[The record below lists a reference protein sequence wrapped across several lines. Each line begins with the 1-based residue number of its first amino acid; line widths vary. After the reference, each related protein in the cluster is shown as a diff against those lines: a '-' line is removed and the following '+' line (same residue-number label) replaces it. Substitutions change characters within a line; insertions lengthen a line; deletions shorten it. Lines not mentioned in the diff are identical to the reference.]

1 MLRFL
6 AGSTKQAGWT
16 DHFWVRDLTQRI
28 HMQNQA
34 QSPRE
39 LFTAFRRTYA
49 QSLAMKSL
57 LTSRTELRW
66 FAVAVPSVFLA
77 HWMFTALCPRLMA
90 MLPYS
95 LRAVLH
101 LL

>member
-1 MLRFL
+1 
-6 AGSTKQAGWT
+6 
-16 DHFWVRDLTQRI
+16 
-28 HMQNQA
+28 
-34 QSPRE
+34 
-39 LFTAFRRTYA
+39 
-49 QSLAMKSL
+49 MKTL
-57 LTSRTELRW
+57 LTSRPELRW
-66 FAVAVPSVFLA
+66 FAVAVPTVVLA

>member
-1 MLRFL
+1 
-6 AGSTKQAGWT
+6 
-16 DHFWVRDLTQRI
+16 VRDLTHVGFVQGVRR
-28 HMQNQA
+28 
-34 QSPRE
+34 QSRE
-39 LFTAFRRTYA
+39 LFPPCRRTYP
-49 QSLAMKSL
+49 QSMAMKGL
-57 LTSRTELRW
+57 LTSRPELRW
-66 FAVAVPSVFLA
+66 FAVAVPTVLLA

>member
-1 MLRFL
+1 VPTIP
-6 AGSTKQAGWT
+6 SEVK
-16 DHFWVRDLTQRI
+16 DLSFFGRCVIWRI
-28 HMQNQA
+28 SA
-34 QSPRE
+34 WRAVSPESWE
-39 LFTAFRRTYA
+39 LFLGRRRTYF
-49 QSLAMKSL
+49 QRLAMKSL
-57 LTSRTELRW
+57 LTSRPELRW
-66 FAVAVPSVFLA
+66 FAVAVPTVVLA